1 MVSRGLKGRWLVA
14 VLAMTLGACADEET
28 TPTTITV
35 TASDPAAGDD
45 RVIVTDDE
53 PGDDPC
59 ALADALPTEDMCS
72 LICHPDELAARM
84 VEGGMRPQACYQ
96 LRCVLSD
103 AMTVSVGVCLP

>member
-1 MVSRGLKGRWLVA
+1 MVSRWLHGRWLVA
-14 VLAMTLGACADEET
+14 VLAMTLGACVDDES

-35 TASDPAAGDD
+35 QASDPAAIDGFEIVGDD
-45 RVIVTDDE
+45 

-59 ALADALPTEDMCS
+59 ALADALPTEDLCS
-72 LICHPDELAARM
+72 LICHPDELAVRM
-84 VEGGMRPQACYQ
+84 AEGGMRPKACYQ

>member
-1 MVSRGLKGRWLVA
+1 MSRGLNGSWLVA
-14 VLAMTLGACADEET
+14 VLAISLGACVEDETEH
-28 TPTTITV
+28 TTITV
-35 TASDPAAGDD
+35 SASDPSATDDMVIVGDD
-45 RVIVTDDE
+45 D

-59 ALADALPTEDMCS
+59 ALADALPTEDLCS

-84 VEGGMRPQACYQ
+84 VEGGVRSHACYQ